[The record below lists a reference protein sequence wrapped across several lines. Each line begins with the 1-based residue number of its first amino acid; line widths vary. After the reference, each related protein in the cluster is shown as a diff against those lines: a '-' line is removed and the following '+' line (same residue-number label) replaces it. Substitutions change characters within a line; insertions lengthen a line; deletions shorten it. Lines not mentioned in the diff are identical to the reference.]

1 MEELVYNVL
10 LAVITAL
17 IGVVTT
23 QLIPYLKAKQTETTA
38 KLRQTK
44 WSWTADIIDAAVRAV
59 EQTAKGAI
67 HGEDKKQAAM
77 AYTKSVLQ
85 KSGITMSDEQ
95 ISTLI
100 EAAVQ
105 AMNAQAITI
114 EEPVL
119 EDTAE
124 AEEEEATV
132 PVCSGDPKSE

>member
-1 MEELVYNVL
+1 MNELIFNVL

-17 IGVVTT
+17 VGIVVK
-23 QLIPYLKAKQTETTA
+23 QLIPYLKERKVSADAALKRTRWAWVTEIT
-38 KLRQTK
+38 
-44 WSWTADIIDAAVRAV
+44 DAAVRAV

>member
-1 MEELVYNVL
+1 MNELIFNVL

-17 IGVVTT
+17 VGIVVK

-59 EQTAKGAI
+59 EQTAQGAI
-67 HGEDKKQAAM
+67 HGEDKKKIAM
-77 AYTKSVLQ
+77 EYTKSVLL
-85 KSGITMSDEQ
+85 KSGISMSDEQ

-119 EDTAE
+119 EED
-124 AEEEEATV
+124 
-132 PVCSGDPKSE
+132 KSDAD

>member
-1 MEELVYNVL
+1 MNELIFNVL

-17 IGVVTT
+17 VGIVVK

-119 EDTAE
+119 DDVEDP
-124 AEEEEATV
+124 EEEENT
-132 PVCSGDPKSE
+132 DTE

>member
-1 MEELVYNVL
+1 MNELIFNVL

-17 IGVVTT
+17 VGIVVK

-59 EQTAKGAI
+59 EQTAQGAI
-67 HGEDKKQAAM
+67 HGEDKKKIVM
-77 AYTKSVLQ
+77 EYTKSVLL
-85 KSGITMSDEQ
+85 KSGISMSDEQ

-119 EDTAE
+119 DDVEDP
-124 AEEEEATV
+124 EEEEST
-132 PVCSGDPKSE
+132 DSE

>member
-1 MEELVYNVL
+1 MIFNVL

-17 IGVVTT
+17 VGIVVK
-23 QLIPYLKAKQTETTA
+23 QLIPYLKAKHTETTA

-105 AMNAQAITI
+105 TMNAQAITI

-119 EDTAE
+119 DDVEDP
-124 AEEEEATV
+124 EEEENADT
-132 PVCSGDPKSE
+132 E